1 MRPTATQPPNGSGH
15 ARERLPDDRPCGQRG
30 SYRSTQCRQRSSVF
44 HHVLADGIGGLAVLA
59 GLVDGAEETPEREFP
74 RPAPATSRL
83 ALDALRSRVRGL
95 SRLPRAPARV
105 GAAVKELRATGGTQA
120 ARCSLNR
127 PTGPDRRLAVA
138 TVELAAVVDV
148 AHDYGGSVNDV
159 VLSAIDG
166 ALLTL
171 LAGRGEQVQRLV
183 VSIPVSRR
191 QATTAAELGNQVGV
205 APMELPALTDR
216 VERLRV
222 IVARR
227 ALIRSAP
234 RRASA
239 DLLLPLFDGLARLG
253 AFRWFVNRQRLVNSF
268 VTNLRGPE
276 DLLCFVGSPV
286 TAIFPIGAIS
296 GNVSVAFAVLSYA
309 GTLTVTVVADPDAVP
324 EVGVLCTALQQELD
338 AYAYA

>member
-1 MRPTATQPPNGSGH
+1 M
-15 ARERLPDDRPCGQRG
+15 
-30 SYRSTQCRQRSSVF
+30 F

-183 VSIPVSRR
+183 VSIPVSAGRR
-191 QATTAAELGNQVGV
+191 RPPPNWE
-205 APMELPALTDR
+205 
-216 VERLRV
+216 
-222 IVARR
+222 
-227 ALIRSAP
+227 IR
-234 RRASA
+234 
-239 DLLLPLFDGLARLG
+239 
-253 AFRWFVNRQRLVNSF
+253 W
-268 VTNLRGPE
+268 
-276 DLLCFVGSPV
+276 GSPRWNCRRS
-286 TAIFPIGAIS
+286 PI
-296 GNVSVAFAVLSYA
+296 VSNGFGSSSP
-309 GTLTVTVVADPDAVP
+309 GEP
-324 EVGVLCTALQQELD
+324 
-338 AYAYA
+338 

>member
-1 MRPTATQPPNGSGH
+1 MAS
-15 ARERLPDDRPCGQRG
+15 AVWPCW
-30 SYRSTQCRQRSSVF
+30 
-44 HHVLADGIGGLAVLA
+44 
-59 GLVDGAEETPEREFP
+59 
-74 RPAPATSRL
+74 
-83 ALDALRSRVRGL
+83 RVRGL

-205 APMELPALTDR
+205 APMELPALTNR

-222 IVARR
+222 IVARG

-234 RRASA
+234 RGHRRICCCRSSTGSRGSGHS
-239 DLLLPLFDGLARLG
+239 DGL
-253 AFRWFVNRQRLVNSF
+253 S
-268 VTNLRGPE
+268 T
-276 DLLCFVGSPV
+276 
-286 TAIFPIGAIS
+286 
-296 GNVSVAFAVLSYA
+296 GN
-309 GTLTVTVVADPDAVP
+309 GW
-324 EVGVLCTALQQELD
+324 
-338 AYAYA
+338 